1 MRLRN
6 VKNAK
11 EIVNNHPL
19 VITKVNKDTFS
30 NNKPIHLEIGMGKGD
45 FIIAMSQK
53 HPNINFIGIEKY
65 QSVLI
70 RALEKINKSDNLR
83 FICLDAKDINEVF
96 DTKIEALYL
105 NFSDP
110 WPKKRH
116 AKRRLTHKNYLDIYE
131 KLFEKVVNIYLKTDN
146 KGLFAYSL
154 VSLSE
159 NGYLL
164 KDVSLDLKNSDI
176 PNVETEYERKF
187 TSLGETIN
195 YLHAIKKL

>member
-11 EIVNNHPL
+11 EIVESHPL
-19 VITKVNKDTFS
+19 VVTEVTNQTFL
-30 NNKPIHLEIGMGKGD
+30 NTNPVHLEIGMGKGD
-45 FIIAMSQK
+45 FIINMSK
-53 HPNINFIGIEKY
+53 KYPDINFVAIEKY
-65 QSVLI
+65 ESVLV
-70 RALEKINKSDNLR
+70 RALEKIEEADNLR
-83 FICLDAKDINEVF
+83 FICMDAKDIIDIFKV
-96 DTKIEALYL
+96 KIAALYL

-116 AKRRLTHKNYLDIYE
+116 VKRRLTHKVFLDNYE
-131 KLFEKVVNIYLKTDN
+131 KLFNQEINLYLKTDN
-146 KGLFAYSL
+146 KALFAYSL

-159 NGYLL
+159 NNYLL

-187 TSLGETIN
+187 SNKGETIN
-195 YLHAIKKL
+195 YLHATKKL